1 MCRNS
6 FANILRYSFFCGQ
19 MHVFRPRTDLGRCLL
34 AFIPLLCALLI
45 AISRLDDYRHD
56 VWDVTIGSLLGMLI
70 AWFSYRRYYPAL
82 QSTRCDIPYDKGD
95 QTDGFGRLDDEEQG
109 LSQSMLQSDGPGHGE
124 SYPLEEMGSPR

>member
-1 MCRNS
+1 
-6 FANILRYSFFCGQ
+6 
-19 MHVFRPRTDLGRCLL
+19 LL

-82 QSTRCDIPYDKGD
+82 QASRCDVPYDKGD
-95 QTDGFGRLDDEEQG
+95 NAGVDGFGKFDDEEQG
-109 LSQSMLQSDGPGHGE
+109 LSQSMLQGDGPGHGE
-124 SYPLEEMGSPR
+124 SYPLEETGSPRVL